1 MCFLC
6 CKKYPCSLFASI
18 SQSIPKMLNHDC
30 CWSGCFLSTA
40 VCPNLPLCSG
50 ICLNGGYAT
59 YPLFI
64 YSLGDKLPHLPSWV
78 TFCTDSFCSANVDHA
93 QQQNS
98 QPLHSGWP
106 AWWNS
111 ASPAFSHQC
120 LRVVFHHI
128 PTGSTLV
135 AMEVPLQ
142 QLQQSLCQIL
152 AMCMFI

>member
-50 ICLNGGYAT
+50 MCLNGGYAS

-64 YSLGDKLPHLPSWV
+64 YSLGDKLPPSSKLGHLLHRFFL
-78 TFCTDSFCSANVDHA
+78 FCKCGSCTAAKFSALALRRASLVKLSLSSF
-93 QQQNS
+93 
-98 QPLHSGWP
+98 
-106 AWWNS
+106 
-111 ASPAFSHQC
+111 FTQC

-142 QLQQSLCQIL
+142 QFQQSLCQIL